1 MGSRAKDSWR
11 AGRTPPIGAATSSSS
26 RTAAVRRS
34 RRRRGRATRPSGG
47 CSPRS
52 TRTRPPSCARCCS
65 ASPRRLGPVVGIV
78 VVSHSADIA
87 AGVVA
92 LAGQMAGPDVP
103 LEGAGGTADGGLGT
117 DADRIEAAL
126 DAAERGDGVIVLGDL
141 GSAILTARTVL
152 EDREGVRLVDA
163 PLVEGAVAAA
173 VSASAGLPLD
183 AVARAAEEARV
194 VPKF

>member
-1 MGSRAKDSWR
+1 M
-11 AGRTPPIGAATSSSS
+11 
-26 RTAAVRRS
+26 
-34 RRRRGRATRPSGG
+34 
-47 CSPRS
+47 
-52 TRTRPPSCARCCS
+52 
-65 ASPRRLGPVVGIV
+65 VGIV